1 MSATPGDTKLS
12 NEEYARRKTFL
23 DNLKGLTKAEYI
35 EIVRLLQK
43 HEVTYS
49 ENHNGIF
56 LNLTAL
62 AQEVFNDLEQFLC
75 FTQRNRQNLSDRDFL
90 LSTLLVRSSADT

>member
-1 MSATPGDTKLS
+1 MSAAPGDTKLPT
-12 NEEYARRKTFL
+12 EEYERRKLLL

-43 HEVTYS
+43 HQVVFS

-56 LNLTAL
+56 LNLSILNQAAFDDIEKFL
-62 AQEVFNDLEQFLC
+62 A
-75 FTQRNRQNLSDRDFL
+75 FTQKNRQNLLDRDSL
-90 LSTLLVRSSADT
+90 LSTLLVSSGPHT

>member
-1 MSATPGDTKLS
+1 MSAAPGDTKLS
-12 NEEYARRKTFL
+12 NEEYVRRKLFL
-23 DNLKGLTKAEYI
+23 DSLKGLTKAEYV

-43 HEVTYS
+43 HEVVYS

-62 AQEVFNDLEQFLC
+62 SQDVFDDLERFLT
-75 FTQRNRQNLSDRDFL
+75 FTQSNRQNLLDRDTL
-90 LSTLLVRSSADT
+90 LSTLLVQSGSDS